1 MNILVLSPYP
11 PYPPHGGGT
20 MRIYQLVRGL
30 AQRHQV
36 TCLTFAP
43 DADAE
48 AALAPLREH
57 CRLHTVRGP
66 APRSTLRRAWTTVA
80 SPLPDMALRNASPAY
95 GGALA
100 ELLGAQ
106 RFDVVQAESIEMA
119 RYLVDCRPQLAGRAA
134 GRRPALVL
142 DQFNAEYLLQKRA
155 ALTALAALARPPSS
169 AAGLRASARN
179 LAGTLY
185 SSAQWAKLAA
195 YERRVLRAVDAAVA
209 VSEQDARAL
218 RRLAPEVRLAIA
230 PNGVDT
236 AHFSRPGLAALT
248 FGGPTLVF
256 SGTLDY
262 RPNLDAL
269 AWFVAEVLPRI
280 RAARPDVRLVA
291 VGKRPAP
298 ELRQMAARGELV
310 LTGEVADARPFIAGA
325 DVYVVPMRIGGGIR
339 LKLLEALSLEAPT
352 VSTSLGA
359 EGVEGLRHAEHCLL
373 ADTPAAF
380 AEAVLRLLDDRE
392 YARRLGAAGRSLVRA
407 RYDWSAIV
415 PRLEALYSDLAG
427 A

>member
-1 MNILVLSPYP
+1 
-11 PYPPHGGGT
+11 
-20 MRIYQLVRGL
+20 
-30 AQRHQV
+30 
-36 TCLTFAP
+36 
-43 DADAE
+43 
-48 AALAPLREH
+48 
-57 CRLHTVRGP
+57 
-66 APRSTLRRAWTTVA
+66 
-80 SPLPDMALRNASPAY
+80 
-95 GGALA
+95 
-100 ELLGAQ
+100 
-106 RFDVVQAESIEMA
+106 
-119 RYLVDCRPQLAGRAA
+119 
-134 GRRPALVL
+134 
-142 DQFNAEYLLQKRA
+142 LLQKRA

-248 FGGPTLVF
+248 SGGPTLVF